1 MFGGWLLAC
10 VNMFSGAVRHW
21 LSLAGPEQAPRG
33 SVAGPRDLVVAAL
46 VTPCWAGPLAV
57 CGALAQG
64 VLCCL
69 GLVAF
74 VMRNSNRGSVWRER
88 KCYSLAFGEECGGG
102 LRSLVLL

>member
-1 MFGGWLLAC
+1 MFGRWLLAF
-10 VNMFSGAVRHW
+10 VSMFSGAIRRW
-21 LSLAGPEQAPRG
+21 LSLAGPEQVPQG
-33 SVAGPRDLVVAAL
+33 SSAGPRVLVVAAL

-74 VMRNSNRGSVWRER
+74 VMKNSNRGSMV
-88 KCYSLAFGEECGGG
+88 
-102 LRSLVLL
+102 